1 MWIIGIL
8 AVVSVT
14 AVSGWSQEANNP
26 VNRREAIS
34 KGLLYGGVVTSSV
47 LSLPQSVIA
56 STPFIA
62 STPETPS
69 ISTFPLLSGWN
80 PLAYKSF
87 PLAGRSVFPPPFLP
101 PINNRATYRYSLG
114 RDTWALEQLIAFANV
129 TATIRTNV
137 VKLSSGGLWVCGPL
151 WPTEEY
157 CKLLD
162 ELGEVTE
169 VVLPVNALEHKAAMK
184 QFVEKYPTANVWIA
198 PGQYGPFGECGT
210 ITSGM
215 SVDQIEKVRHDAS
228 KTMGY
233 RVDGIL
239 PTGSLSNDSA
249 ENIMP
254 KNLRPSWI
262 NEDEFSV
269 ETLYVELPEN
279 AGPVSESAFYHKS
292 TKTLIVTDAVVC
304 VPSTTDFPI
313 QPIFA
318 TYFDEKVLSNPT
330 FWPRTVLQA
339 VFLPLRTETG
349 SVYPGY
355 DALANRLVRAPI
367 LRAFADARSPNEV
380 RSWVE
385 NIVNN
390 NKFDRIITSHFASPI
405 TASPSLFA
413 NAFEHLNQNATPQS
427 LSSALPPITC
437 QDWSTLDSLN
447 KFIGDNKLGA
457 PVVYNYRTGC
467 KNVNK

>member
-1 MWIIGIL
+1 
-8 AVVSVT
+8 
-14 AVSGWSQEANNP
+14 
-26 VNRREAIS
+26 
-34 KGLLYGGVVTSSV
+34 
-47 LSLPQSVIA
+47 
-56 STPFIA
+56 
-62 STPETPS
+62 
-69 ISTFPLLSGWN
+69 
-80 PLAYKSF
+80 
-87 PLAGRSVFPPPFLP
+87 
-101 PINNRATYRYSLG
+101 
-114 RDTWALEQLIAFANV
+114 
-129 TATIRTNV
+129 
-137 VKLSSGGLWVCGPL
+137 
-151 WPTEEY
+151 
-157 CKLLD
+157 
-162 ELGEVTE
+162 
-169 VVLPVNALEHKAAMK
+169 
-184 QFVEKYPTANVWIA
+184 
-198 PGQYGPFGECGT
+198 
-210 ITSGM
+210 
-215 SVDQIEKVRHDAS
+215 
-228 KTMGY
+228 MGY

-292 TKTLIVTDAVVC
+292 TKTLFVTDAVVC
-304 VPSTTDFPI
+304 VPSSTDFPI

-413 NAFEHLNQNATPQS
+413 NAFEHLNLNATPQS